1 MSEDLRRCATCGG
14 CFPVSN
20 FYTRGLL
27 VDGSSR
33 YEHFCKACSREYLRK
48 RRSRI
53 PSAVQTFD
61 RNARRTRTPAS
72 YLSYLRRK
80 IAGRNRPATVTVQ
93 NLEEMWDLQQG
104 RCALTGWNM
113 TFTLGQGRVTTN
125 CSIDRIDSSLGYHPE
140 NVWLVCQAANVA
152 KNDLSM
158 DEFLHLCRS
167 VTEKHNG

>member
-1 MSEDLRRCATCGG
+1 MSEEFRKCATCKGR
-14 CFPVSN
+14 FPVSD
-20 FYTRGLL
+20 FYTRGQR
-27 VDGSSR
+27 VDGSPR
-33 YEHFCKACSREYLRK
+33 YEHFCKTCSLESVRE

-53 PSAVQTFD
+53 PTPVQTFS
-61 RNARRTRTPAS
+61 RNMRRARSSAS

-80 IAGRNRPATVTVQ
+80 ITKRNRPATITAQ
-93 NLEEMWDLQQG
+93 HLEEMWDLQQG
-104 RCALTGWNM
+104 KCALTGWNM
-113 TFTLGQGRVTTN
+113 TFTLGQGKVTTN